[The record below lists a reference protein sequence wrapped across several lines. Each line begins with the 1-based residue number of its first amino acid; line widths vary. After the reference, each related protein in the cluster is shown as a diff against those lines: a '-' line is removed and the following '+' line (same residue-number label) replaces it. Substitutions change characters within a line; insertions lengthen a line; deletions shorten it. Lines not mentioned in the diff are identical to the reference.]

1 MRTIRELSFLL
12 LLLSALARETRSED
26 HVLGWGRNLA
36 GQATGVP
43 SERSSENVT
52 GVVVLSRQVVS
63 NVVAIAAGDAHS
75 LALRRDGTVLGW
87 GYNYYAQAT
96 GSPTKLSTAGV
107 VRIKGAVLTNVV
119 GIAAGW
125 RHSLAL
131 KRDGTVVGW
140 GDDAQGQASA
150 PSGLSNVVS
159 IAAGYARSLALK
171 ADGRVVAWGTPDA
184 KVPAGLSNV
193 VAIAIGGAQN
203 ARNLAL
209 KADGTVVAW
218 GAETDDAPPPPGL
231 SNVIAIAVGERH
243 SLALKQD
250 GTVFGWGLN
259 SYGETTGVP
268 SRSMRDVASGLVQVN
283 GRVLSNVV
291 AIAAGNAYGLVGLGE
306 PYSLALKQDGTV
318 VAWGHMAGR
327 PAWVPAGLSNVVA
340 IAAGQL
346 HCLAIQSDEF
356 PATAPH
362 RPSSAR

>member
-1 MRTIRELSFLL
+1 M
-12 LLLSALARETRSED
+12 
-26 HVLGWGRNLA
+26 LGWGLNLS
-36 GQATGVP
+36 GQVTGV
-43 SERSSENVT
+43 SSLGSPAPAT
-52 GVVVLSRQVVS
+52 AVVVLSGRVIS

-96 GSPTKLSTAGV
+96 GSPTKLSTGGV

-159 IAAGYARSLALK
+159 VAAGYARSLALK

-193 VAIAIGGAQN
+193 VAIATGGAPY

-218 GAETDDAPPPPGL
+218 GIETSSHDELPPRGL
-231 SNVIAIAVGERH
+231 SNVVAIAVGERH

-259 SYGETTGVP
+259 SYGEATGVA
-268 SRSMRDVASGLVQVN
+268 SMSMRDMASGLVRLDGQ
-283 GRVLSNVV
+283 VLSNVV

-346 HCLAIQSDEF
+346 HCLAIQSGEL
-356 PATAPH
+356 PKVVPH
-362 RPSSAR
+362 RPSTGR

>member
-1 MRTIRELSFLL
+1 MS
-12 LLLSALARETRSED
+12 D
-26 HVLGWGRNLA
+26 
-36 GQATGVP
+36 
-43 SERSSENVT
+43 
-52 GVVVLSRQVVS
+52 
-63 NVVAIAAGDAHS
+63 VVAIAAGDAHS

-96 GSPTKLSTAGV
+96 GSPTKHSTAGV

-119 GIAAGW
+119 GAAAGW

-131 KRDGTVVGW
+131 KRDGTVIGW
-140 GDDAQGQASA
+140 GDDGEGQASA

-159 IAAGYARSLALK
+159 VAAGYARSLALK
-171 ADGRVVAWGTPDA
+171 ADGTVVAWGRSDA

-193 VAIAIGGAQN
+193 VAIATGGAQY

-218 GAETDDAPPPPGL
+218 GADTDDAPPPPGL

-243 SLALKQD
+243 SLALKRD

-259 SYGETTGVP
+259 TYGEATGVP
-268 SRSMRDVASGLVQVN
+268 SKSVRDVASGLVQVD
-283 GRVLSNVV
+283 GRVLSNGV
-291 AIAAGNAYGLVGLGE
+291 AIAAGNRYGLVGFGE
-306 PYSLALKQDGTV
+306 PYGLALKQDGTV

-346 HCLAIQSDEF
+346 HCLAIQSDGQPKES
-356 PATAPH
+356 PY
-362 RPSSAR
+362 RPSTAR

>member
-12 LLLSALARETRSED
+12 LLLPALAREIRSEGY
-26 HVLGWGRNLA
+26 VFGWGINLS
-36 GQATGVP
+36 GQVTGV
-43 SERSSENVT
+43 SSLGSPAPAT
-52 GVVVLSRQVVS
+52 AVVVLSGRVIS

-107 VRIKGAVLTNVV
+107 VRIKGQVLTNVV

-140 GDDAQGQASA
+140 GDDAEGQASA

-159 IAAGYARSLALK
+159 VAAGYARSLALK
-171 ADGRVVAWGTPDA
+171 ADGTVVAWGTPDA
-184 KVPAGLSNV
+184 KVPADLSNV
-193 VAIAIGGAQN
+193 VAIATGGAQY

-209 KADGTVVAW
+209 EADGTVVAW
-218 GAETDDAPPPPGL
+218 GADTDDAPPPPGL

-259 SYGETTGVP
+259 TYGEATGVP
-268 SRSMRDVASGLVQVN
+268 SKSIRDVASGLVQVN
-283 GRVLSNVV
+283 GQVLSNVA
-291 AIAAGNAYGLVGLGE
+291 AIAAGNRYGLVGFGE
-306 PYSLALKQDGTV
+306 PYGLALKKDGTV

-346 HCLAIQSDEF
+346 HCLAIQSDGH
-356 PATAPH
+356 PKAAPH
-362 RPSSAR
+362 RPSTAR